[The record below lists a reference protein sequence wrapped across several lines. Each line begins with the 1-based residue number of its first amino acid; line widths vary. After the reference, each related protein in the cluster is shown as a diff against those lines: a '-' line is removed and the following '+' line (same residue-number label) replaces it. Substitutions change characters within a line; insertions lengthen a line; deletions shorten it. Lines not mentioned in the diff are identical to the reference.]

1 MPGERF
7 SGGHEVGKSLMRFEA
22 LMRKALL
29 GFLGLF
35 SALTIG
41 PPARGN
47 EADRLLEIKP
57 YLGKDLQKLGEGEIS
72 DLLARLTR
80 LIPKRTYR
88 EAFDYRPWGLW
99 EFKKE
104 KRPALYLLLEG
115 DNSRGHPGSTLIRLT
130 VLDGSGETVSEE
142 RFDTGW
148 RCYVRSAKLE
158 SPVKGEYPLVVLET
172 AGPGHGGN
180 VRKQIYTRINDRFDL
195 VRVEDA
201 GGRGTRNEYDVKHFR
216 CGPAIPKQTAAE
228 WESDLVTGD
237 RLRVLRVLVWMGG
250 VHGDLQTAEQPDHQA
265 EDQQDILLVRD
276 IRSRSKVT
284 ARLKEL
290 AEDKDPWVRE
300 GAKLALDPKDDRFG
314 R

>member
-7 SGGHEVGKSLMRFEA
+7 SGGHEVGKTLMRFEA

-47 EADRLLEIKP
+47 EADRLMEIKP

-72 DLLARLTR
+72 DLLSRLTR
-80 LIPKRTYR
+80 LIPKRSYR

-104 KRPALYLLLEG
+104 KGPALYLLLEG

-130 VLDGSGETVSEE
+130 VLDASGETVSEE
-142 RFDTGW
+142 RFTTGW
-148 RCYVRSAKLE
+148 RCYARSAKLE
-158 SPVKGEYPLVVLET
+158 PAVKGEYPLVVFEAT
-172 AGPGHGGN
+172 EPGGN
-180 VRKQIYTRINDRFDL
+180 VGKQIYARVNDRFDL
-195 VRVEDA
+195 IRVEDA
-201 GGRGTRNEYDVKHFR
+201 GGRGTRNKYYVKHFR
-216 CGPAIPKQTAAE
+216 CGPTIPKQTAAE
-228 WESDLVTGD
+228 WESDLVAGD
-237 RLRVLRVLVWMGG
+237 RLRVLRALVWMGG
-250 VHGDLQTAEQPDHQA
+250 VHGDLQPGEQPDRQA
-265 EDQQDILLVRD
+265 EDLQDVLLVRD
-276 IRSRSKVT
+276 VRSRSKVT

-290 AEDKDPWVRE
+290 AEDKDSWIQE
-300 GAKLALDPKDDRFG
+300 AAKLALDPKNDRFG